1 MSQVLNDEDHAAL
14 QMLKTAQRQQRG
26 RHVGINNRRVP
37 RINYNNRRSLGP
49 CVLTAAASRVRSSLP
64 PPHVCDRR
72 RVERLERQIKNKAR
86 VDYYKALGVS
96 RSASAKEIKRAYHKL
111 AQEWHPDKNPD
122 NQEVAQEKF
131 KKVRATCHRP
141 RVNVHVSSSTC

>member
-1 MSQVLNDEDHAAL
+1 M
-14 QMLKTAQRQQRG
+14 
-26 RHVGINNRRVP
+26 
-37 RINYNNRRSLGP
+37 
-49 CVLTAAASRVRSSLP
+49 
-64 PPHVCDRR
+64 CDRR

-131 KKVRATCHRP
+131 KKVRATCQCP
-141 RVNVHVSSSTC
+141 RVTVREPMSTWQIARAYEVLHDKDTRRRYDMGEDVDDNNSRQQHHDPFRRAYGGGGRRYHYSTNFQGGF